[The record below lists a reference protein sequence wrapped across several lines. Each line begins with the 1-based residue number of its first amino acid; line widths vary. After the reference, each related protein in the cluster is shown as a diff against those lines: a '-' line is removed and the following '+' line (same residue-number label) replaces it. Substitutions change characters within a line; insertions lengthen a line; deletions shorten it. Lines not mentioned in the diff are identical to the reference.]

1 MLKCYLGGIKMK
13 KITITIIVA
22 LLIVSL
28 GVLYASGLKFGKDLT
43 LKETTKISA
52 LLASP
57 ADHVNKPVRIEGT
70 IVGVCESQG
79 CWMEL
84 ASDKEFQK
92 LKIKVN
98 DGDMVF
104 PLTAKGKTAVV
115 EGALYEVKMTKDD
128 ALKTKLSCKDKAKAA
143 PCSAKPAEEQKACC
157 AAKAKSA
164 KKVYQFKPYAVLIK
178 E

>member
-1 MLKCYLGGIKMK
+1 MK
-13 KITITIIVA
+13 KFTITVLVT
-22 LLIVSL
+22 LLMVSL
-28 GVLYASGLKFGKDLT
+28 GVLNASGLKFGKKLA
-43 LKETTKISA
+43 LKETTKIST
-52 LLASP
+52 LLSNP
-57 ADHVNKPVRIEGT
+57 ADHLNKPVRVEGI

-115 EGALYEVKMTKDD
+115 EGTLYEVKMTKDD
-128 ALKTKLSCKDKAKAA
+128 AIKTKLSCQDRAKAA
-143 PCSAKPAEEQKACC
+143 PCSAKSEAEQKSCC
-157 AAKAKSA
+157 ASKAKTV

-178 E
+178 